1 MIAVPTAPGLGVQLD
16 RDKLGE
22 YHELFNELGTYPYD
36 RDPLRPE
43 WTPTV
48 PNTRWADPLD
58 GRTPRMT
65 PRDEH

>member
-1 MIAVPTAPGLGVQLD
+1 MTFALPTARGIVVQLD
-16 RDKLGE
+16 RDKLRE

-36 RDPLRPE
+36 RDPLRPD

-48 PNTRWADPLD
+48 PNSRWADPLD

-65 PRDEH
+65 R